1 MITFM
6 SRKKGLSMFTGS
18 IVALVTP
25 MQESGEINLDSF
37 RNLILWH
44 LAAGTNGL
52 VICGTTGESA
62 TLTSAEKLDLF
73 NVAVETVAGKIPVLA
88 GTGSSC
94 TASTIQEV
102 RLAASCGVDACL
114 VVTPYYNRPT
124 QKGLYEHYKAV
135 AESTELPIFAYN
147 VPRRT
152 GCDLLPATLASLAH
166 VKNIVGIKEATGD
179 VLRVSAIKALCG
191 DRFIMLS
198 GDDATVVEFMRKG
211 GQGVISVTANIVPEL
226 MQQLCKAA
234 LSGDFGLATELNEKM
249 ALLHSATMA
258 EANPIPTKW
267 ALNKLGKMPSGIRL
281 PLTTLSEPLHSLM
294 DNVLAKLNLL
304 NVAVENDKLNATG

>member
-1 MITFM
+1 
-6 SRKKGLSMFTGS
+6 MFTGS

-25 MQESGEINLDSF
+25 MQESGEIHLDSF

-198 GDDATVVEFMRKG
+198 GDDATVVEFMRNG

-304 NVAVENDKLNATG
+304 NVAVESDKLNATG

>member
-1 MITFM
+1 
-6 SRKKGLSMFTGS
+6 MFTGS

-73 NVAVETVAGKIPVLA
+73 NVAVETVAGRIPVLA

-124 QKGLYEHYKAV
+124 QQGLYEHYKAV

-152 GCDLLPATLASLAH
+152 GCDLLPATFSSLAH

-179 VLRVSAIKALCG
+179 ILRVSAIKALCG

-198 GDDATVVEFMRKG
+198 GDDATVVDFMRKG
-211 GQGVISVTANIVPEL
+211 GHGVISVTANIVPEL

-234 LSGDFGLATELNEKM
+234 LSGDFTTATELNDKM

-267 ALNKLGKMPSGIRL
+267 ALNKMGKMPAGIRL
-281 PLTTLSEPLHSLM
+281 PLTTLSQPLQSLM
-294 DNVLAKLNLL
+294 HSALAKLDLL
-304 NVAVENDKLNATG
+304 NVAIESDKLNVTG